1 MYALEVWLSSRSQ
14 LTHKNNYILI
24 KNSLGILCRCP
35 INWEKYGLRRDL
47 EYLVKFDGILP
58 IQALKLLK
66 IFNIKDKKDISWLY
80 PNLNITGIMDKKNK
94 VHRFYSD
101 MSNVLLPVK
110 LSDNN
115 IEHEIYSVPL

>member
-1 MYALEVWLSSRSQ
+1 MSTSQ
-14 LTHKNNYILI
+14 LTHENNYILI
-24 KNSLGILCRCP
+24 RNLRGILCRCA
-35 INWEKYGLRRDL
+35 INWEINGLRRDL

-94 VHRFYSD
+94 VHRFHSD

-110 LSDNN
+110 ISDGD
-115 IEHEIYSVPL
+115 IEHEIYSGPL